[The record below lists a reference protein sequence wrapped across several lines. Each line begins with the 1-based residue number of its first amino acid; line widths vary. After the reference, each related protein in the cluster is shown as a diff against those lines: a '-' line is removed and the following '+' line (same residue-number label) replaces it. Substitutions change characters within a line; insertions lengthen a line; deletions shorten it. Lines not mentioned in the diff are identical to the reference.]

1 MAKSRRKA
9 GGCTRG
15 RFRLKRL
22 GKGWLAHRRLPV
34 REIPR
39 ATLADLAEL
48 EAAMGPEKV
57 ITPLVAVKT
66 VVPKPRKASKA
77 AAKTTQKAVTPKKA
91 SAKAAESKV
100 AEPAAKKPAGKKPAA
115 KKPTAKTAG
124 KKSPAKK
131 STAKATGKKSPAV
144 KPAAV
149 KKTGGTKGSS
159 SG

>member
-34 REIPR
+34 RETPR
-39 ATLADLAEL
+39 ATLEDLAEI

-57 ITPLVAVKT
+57 ITPKKPKAVKT
-66 VVPKPRKASKA
+66 VVPKVRKA
-77 AAKTTQKAVTPKKA
+77 AAKSTQKAITPKKA
-91 SAKAAESKV
+91 TAKTAES
-100 AEPAAKKPAGKKPAA
+100 KPAA
-115 KKPTAKTAG
+115 KMPTDKKTAVKKPTPKTAG
-124 KKSPAKK
+124 KKSPTKKPTPKTAGKKTSAKK
-131 STAKATGKKSPAV
+131 SVAKKA
-144 KPAAV
+144 
-149 KKTGGTKGSS
+149 GGAKGSTS

>member
-34 REIPR
+34 RETPR

-66 VVPKPRKASKA
+66 VVPKPRKARKASEA

-91 SAKAAESKV
+91 SAKAVASKA
-100 AEPAAKKPAGKKPAA
+100 AEPAAKKPAAKKSAA

-131 STAKATGKKSPAV
+131 STAKSAGPKKP
-144 KPAAV
+144 
-149 KKTGGTKGSS
+149 GGAKG
-159 SG
+159 